1 MPYLSY
7 IITCYNDFDRL
18 KSLVIKLA
26 QHCLDTV
33 SVITDGDNDHR
44 IKQLCNEQKL
54 NYYYFDR
61 SYKLDNGFEF
71 WRNVF
76 TVYDKHPSEFLLKL
90 DTDVDVRGKITI
102 TKEYNNT
109 MFGSMFNRVYKN
121 NTYNK
126 YIQNGIRGFHKNVIE
141 KMKQSKFY
149 YDDIFFKKEFLKNNL
164 FDSSNRLK
172 SQGMISTDFLM
183 YAMSKLENIQLKNH
197 EQILSLW
204 YNPKLMRY
212 FENNLTKDQF
222 LNLID
227 QKKPALIH
235 PWYV

>member
-18 KSLVIKLA
+18 KSLAIKLT
-26 QHCLDTV
+26 QHCMDTV
-33 SVITDGDNDHR
+33 SVISDGDNDPR
-44 IKQLCNEQKL
+44 IKQLCDEKKL
-54 NYYYFDR
+54 NYYCFDR
-61 SYKLDNGFEF
+61 SYELDSGFKF

-76 TVYDKHPSEFLLKL
+76 EVYDKHPSEFLLKL
-90 DTDVDVRGKITI
+90 DTDVDVRGQITI
-102 TKEYNNT
+102 TSEYDNT
-109 MFGSMFNRVYKN
+109 MFGSMFDRVYKN
-121 NTYNK
+121 KTYDK
-126 YIQNGIRGFHKNVIE
+126 YIQNGIRGFHKDVIK

-149 YDDIFFKKEFLKNNL
+149 YDDIYFKEEFLKNNL
-164 FDSSNRLK
+164 FDLSNRLK

-183 YAMSKLENIQLKNH
+183 YVMTKLENIQLKNH
-197 EQILSLW
+197 EEILSLW
-204 YNPKLMRY
+204 YNPKIERY
-212 FENNLTKDQF
+212 FENNLTKEQF

>member
-1 MPYLSY
+1 MSNLSY

-18 KSLVIKLA
+18 KSLVNKLM
-26 QHCLDTV
+26 HYCSDVV
-33 SVITDGDNDHR
+33 SVISDGDKDSR
-44 IKQLCNEQKL
+44 IKQLCSEKKL

-61 SYKLDNGFEF
+61 SYKLDSGFKF
-71 WRNVF
+71 WRNIF
-76 TVYDKHPSEFLLKL
+76 EVYNEHPSEFLLKL

-102 TKEYNNT
+102 TEAYNNI
-109 MFGSMFNRVYKN
+109 MFGSMFDRVYENKM
-121 NTYNK
+121 YDK

-149 YDDIFFKKEFLKNNL
+149 YDDKYFKEEFLKNNL
-164 FDSSNRLK
+164 FDGSNRLK

-183 YAMSKLENIQLKNH
+183 YSMTKLENIQLKNH

-227 QKKPALIH
+227 QKKPILIH